1 MDMIIDSK
9 REFKTNMSDAKFRE
23 RVQIKPVHVQ
33 NNILL

>member
-9 REFKTNMSDAKFRE
+9 HEFKANMSDAKFRE

>member
-9 REFKTNMSDAKFRE
+9 REFKANMSDAKFRE
-23 RVQIKPVHVQ
+23 RVQIKAVHVQ

>member
-1 MDMIIDSK
+1 MDMIVDSK
-9 REFKTNMSDAKFRE
+9 SEFKANMSDAKFRE